1 MRRNGHRPIQ
11 DEERSVTDPERSR
24 KRTMDRAVRLL
35 AAKPRSVGELRRR
48 LLEKRWT
55 NEEIVTTVI
64 EKLTEYGYLDD
75 KRFAH
80 DLAAAKLRQKPQG
93 RFRLARAFSHKE
105 VDAEIVNAAID
116 AAYSEVPETAALDLA
131 IERRI
136 RLRGMPE
143 TPAEMK
149 KLFDH
154 LLRLGFGY
162 GLIRDRVS
170 VFINTAEAKQ

>member
-1 MRRNGHRPIQ
+1 MWRNGHRPI
-11 DEERSVTDPERSR
+11 EESERTVTDPERSR

-55 NEEIVTTVI
+55 NEDIVAGVI
-64 EKLTEYGYLDD
+64 EKLIGYGYLDD
-75 KRFAH
+75 DRFAR

-93 RFRLARAFSHKE
+93 RYRLARAFSNKE
-105 VDAEIVNAAID
+105 VDPETVNAAIE

-136 RLRGMPE
+136 RLRGTPE
-143 TPAEMK
+143 TPEDKK

-154 LLRLGFGY
+154 LLRLGFSY
-162 GLIRDRVS
+162 SLIRDRVS
-170 VFINTAEAKQ
+170 ASLKAAEAEQ